1 MERRLYDPSVAYEC
15 VFLYAHYREGDQMD
29 AQKTGALIRKCRTKK
44 KMTQKQL
51 ADVLHVSDKAVSK
64 WECGLGY
71 PDVSLMDALSTA
83 LDVDMISLMRGSLNI
98 RKENGGN
105 MRRICFYVCPVCGNI
120 VTATA
125 GAEITCC
132 SMRLEAMKVQ
142 PMDEAH
148 RPVIEDMDGE
158 WYIRIAHPM
167 EKEHYIRFVACV
179 RYDRV
184 TLVSLYPEQG
194 AELRLPA
201 LPRCS
206 LYIACSGEGLYRM
219 QT

>member
-1 MERRLYDPSVAYEC
+1 
-15 VFLYAHYREGDQMD
+15 
-29 AQKTGALIRKCRTKK
+29 
-44 KMTQKQL
+44 
-51 ADVLHVSDKAVSK
+51 
-64 WECGLGY
+64 
-71 PDVSLMDALSTA
+71 
-83 LDVDMISLMRGSLNI
+83 
-98 RKENGGN
+98 

-132 SMRLEAMKVQ
+132 SMRLEALKVQ

-158 WYIRIAHPM
+158 WYIRIDHPM

-194 AELRLPA
+194 SELRLPA